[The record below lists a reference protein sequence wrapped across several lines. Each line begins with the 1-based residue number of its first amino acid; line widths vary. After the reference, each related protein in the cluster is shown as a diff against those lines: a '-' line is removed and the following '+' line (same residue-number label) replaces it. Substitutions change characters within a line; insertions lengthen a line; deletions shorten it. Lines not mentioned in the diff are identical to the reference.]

1 MKESHLTLRLPA
13 DLAKALLRKARALG
27 VPKSQMVREA
37 VAVYLEP
44 VAAAATAEVRR
55 FSARDLAARWNA
67 LPRLT
72 PDEAEALGADIA
84 ASRKTLPAARSAWE

>member
-13 DLAKALLRKARALG
+13 DLARALLRRARALG

-44 VAAAATAEVRR
+44 VTAAAAEVRR
-55 FSARDLAARWNA
+55 VSARDLAARWNMV
-67 LPRLT
+67 PRLR
-72 PDEAEALGADIA
+72 PDEAASLGADIA
-84 ASRKTLPAARSAWE
+84 ASRKALPAARGAWE

>member
-44 VAAAATAEVRR
+44 VVVAAAEVRR
-55 FSARDLAARWNA
+55 LSARELAARWNM

-72 PDEAEALGADIA
+72 ADEAASLGSDIA
-84 ASRKTLPAARSAWE
+84 ASRKALPAARSAWE

>member
-1 MKESHLTLRLPA
+1 MQESHLTLRLPA

-44 VAAAATAEVRR
+44 VVAVAAEVRR
-55 FSARDLAARWNA
+55 LSARDLAARWSTM
-67 LPRLT
+67 PRLT
-72 PDEAEALGADIA
+72 ADEAASLGSDIA
-84 ASRKTLPAARSAWE
+84 ANRKALPAARIAWE